1 MSKDKGSGLE
11 YIIIYVYLY
20 GYVVS
25 ESSDRKYVQAAPFK
39 AGSFW
44 VHAARAWNQSRA
56 YWNSKLSNELV
67 KESDLGQQA
76 SGKSS

>member
-11 YIIIYVYLY
+11 YIIIYVHLD

-39 AGSFW
+39 ADSFW
-44 VHAARAWNQSRA
+44 VHARAWNQCRA
-56 YWNSKLSNELV
+56 NWNSKLSNELV

>member
-1 MSKDKGSGLE
+1 MDTLCQNRQ
-11 YIIIYVYLY
+11 I
-20 GYVVS
+20 
-25 ESSDRKYVQAAPFK
+25 ESTYKLRLLKLIPL
-39 AGSFW
+39 GCM
-44 VHAARAWNQSRA
+44 HARAWNQSRA